1 MRRKLKTLLLSF
13 LAGATLVSQAS
24 AIDLGKI
31 YSDALKN
38 STSPK
43 VIEGQERGYLTFGG
57 GYLRVP
63 QSQIRLFTVSPPRIK
78 AGCGGI
84 DYSFGALSYLSIDQ
98 LVQWLQQVLQA
109 APAIAFEIALKKML
123 SGVQSTLNEVTN
135 IAQIVNSMTV
145 DSCQASKALVYGV
158 YGALS
163 SKFAGAEQQAAAN
176 GSSEQGV
183 TKDAFSSFTEALK
196 DLPGL
201 ISKWASTPQ
210 GQEFQKFTQEVEG
223 DFLYKQFQAKYGED
237 FATKNDWA
245 KFQYEIV
252 VSMVGDIVFLKKDK
266 QKGTE
271 DNPYEVKHIQPL
283 ISVKDLM
290 EMDGDKKYYELTT
303 FKDAYGKTF
312 KGVSPTVTA
321 SLENAFNSLLSSA
334 PPEVRDIY
342 NNTLTGYK
350 PGFAKL
356 TAAYLYSI
364 LQKIESGTPLTKQ
377 EKDFI
382 KATPLPILKWLNTLA
397 YFPGAGE
404 TFIEQSK
411 DYIAS
416 FYVES
421 MIRDA
426 LSGVSPLPTNKVP
439 KEALTYYNAIFAS
452 AAQRMKELYEIRRTA
467 PLPIKTFN
475 EFASYVNHFEKA
487 VVTNLAARNIYSSL

>member
-13 LAGATLVSQAS
+13 LAGITFVSQAS

-145 DSCQASKALVYGV
+145 DSCQASKMLVNGV

-163 SKFAGAEQQAAAN
+163 SKFAGAEQQAATS

-223 DFLYKQFQAKYGED
+223 DFLFKQFQAKYGED
-237 FATKNDWA
+237 FDTDDWA
-245 KFQYEIV
+245 KFQYELV
-252 VSMVGDIVFLKKDK
+252 ASMIGDIVFLKKDK
-266 QKGTE
+266 LESTS
-271 DNPYEVKHIQPL
+271 DNPYEVKHIEPL
-283 ISVKDLM
+283 ISVKDLL
-290 EMDGDKKYYELTT
+290 ELDGDKRYYELTT
-303 FKDAYGKTF
+303 FTDAYGKTF
-312 KGVSPTVTA
+312 KGVSPTTTA
-321 SLENAFNSLLSSA
+321 SLEDAFNSLLSSA
-334 PPEVRDIY
+334 PSEVRDIY
-342 NNTLTGYK
+342 NNKLTGYK

-364 LQKIESGTPLTKQ
+364 LQKIESGTPLTEQ

-421 MIRDA
+421 MIRNA

-452 AAQRMKELYEIRRTA
+452 AAQRMKELYELRKTA